1 MLLLVDLHQS
11 FSWFTGASLMAAELG
26 RIRLTNTFAQHLE
39 RVLQERGE
47 SLDKGTR
54 CTTSAIPN

>member
-1 MLLLVDLHQS
+1 
-11 FSWFTGASLMAAELG
+11 MAAELG